1 LERASHGDGFSSARW
16 RYLVHGH
23 IILIGPVGAGK
34 STLGALLAEALRVPR
49 VSMDAVRWAYYDE
62 IGYDR
67 ALAERIARE
76 RGFGGLYRYWK
87 PFELHAVER
96 LLAEHRDCGRACVI
110 DFGAGH
116 SVYEDEALFERAARA
131 LAPFSNVVLVLP
143 CPDPDEA
150 VRVLHARGGGKPA
163 DDEFDVAE
171 HFVKHPSN
179 RTLAKVTVYT
189 NDRTPAQTRDEML
202 SLSGRETRPKSAP

>member
-1 LERASHGDGFSSARW
+1 
-16 RYLVHGH
+16 
-23 IILIGPVGAGK
+23 
-34 STLGALLAEALRVPR
+34 
-49 VSMDAVRWAYYDE
+49 MDAVRWAYYDE

-67 ALAERIARE
+67 VLAERNARAH
-76 RGFGGLYRYWK
+76 GFGGLYRYWK
-87 PFELHAVER
+87 PFEVHAVER
-96 LLAEHRDCGRACVI
+96 LLAEHRACERACVI

-131 LAPFSNVVLVLP
+131 LTPYRHVVLLLP

-150 VRVLHARGGGKPA
+150 VRTLHARGGGPA

-179 RTLAKVTVYT
+179 RALARVTVYT
-189 NDRTPAQTRDEML
+189 NDRTPAQTRDEIL
-202 SLSGRETRPKSAP
+202 SHLRPETRP